1 MVPEVDSEMVNVVN
15 VMVKEMTGALEEEA
29 MAQIISNLAKMAR
42 QIGMNLFPVSEDTQI
57 EEEVVLAI
65 AAPNPVI
72 RPKMKVEPQFP
83 KWIKSEAPKS

>member
-15 VMVKEMTGALEEEA
+15 VMVKEVTGALEEEA

-42 QIGMNLFPVSEDTQI
+42 QIGMNLFPVSEETQI
-57 EEEVVLAI
+57 EEVVLAI